1 MQMILV
7 AEDDKATRDVLQQA
21 LEEDTDWT
29 VTTVADG
36 SKLLEV
42 LSTVAP
48 SLILLDVN
56 MPGLDG
62 IRVYRLL
69 REQEATQRVPVL
81 FITSYPLAVRKAK
94 LSGAFDCLEKPFE
107 IDELRA
113 KVATLLTHGNK
124 PD

>member
-7 AEDDKATRDVLQQA
+7 VEDDKATRDVLQQA
-21 LEEDTDWT
+21 LEEETDWA

-36 SKLLEV
+36 NKLLEV

-56 MPGLDG
+56 MPGIHG
-62 IRVYRLL
+62 IGVYRLL
-69 REQEATQRVPVL
+69 REQEATQHVPVL
-81 FITSYPLAVRKAK
+81 FITSNPQAVRKAK

-113 KVATLLTHGNK
+113 KVATLLAHGYN